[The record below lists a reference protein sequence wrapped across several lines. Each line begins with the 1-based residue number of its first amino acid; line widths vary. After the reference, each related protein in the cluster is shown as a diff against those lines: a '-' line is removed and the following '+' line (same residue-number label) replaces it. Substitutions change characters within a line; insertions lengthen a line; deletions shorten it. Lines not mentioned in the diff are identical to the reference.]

1 MHYVIIGNSSFSF
14 EVAQGIRHVDQAS
27 EVSLFCPEGVLPY
40 YRHALP
46 SLILGMA
53 DDQMVCAPNDIYAQQ
68 HINLVMDKKIIRVQP
83 KRKRLLTEDKEQ
95 IPFDVLI
102 IEGIGPFVLPD
113 FKGVQKQGVFHLKTF
128 EDTKKMVDCVGLTDT
143 AIVEVHSFLGL
154 QVACHLRKIEQE
166 VIAVVP
172 GNHLFADLLDKDVAD
187 YIVEQ
192 CQKKGLRF
200 VFNNA
205 ITEVLGDAEAKAIR
219 LKTGK
224 VLESEIVV
232 FGHADR
238 QQNLFNTEELFHQE
252 NDYYTQYE
260 DVYCAKD
267 LVHFLDRTFWEESF
281 ISQYAA
287 AGHAACL
294 VAGLTKQPLLT
305 IPAPAVRSVQ
315 VDDLLISLL
324 GSCKKD
330 DNRVAYMKADY
341 KVNLYKKILTEENVV
356 KGAVL
361 INDQASE
368 AAVANLVREAAA
380 ISSVSGAIVDYQG

>member
-1 MHYVIIGNSSFSF
+1 MHYVVIGNSSFSF
-14 EVAQGIRHVDQAS
+14 EVAQGIRHADQAS
-27 EVSLFCPEGVLPY
+27 EISLFCPEGVLPY

-46 SLILGMA
+46 SLILGAA
-53 DDQMVCAPNDIYAQQ
+53 DDQMICASKDLYAQQ
-68 HINLVMDKKIIRVQP
+68 NISLVMDKKIVRVQP
-83 KRKRLLTEDKEQ
+83 KRKRLLTADKEQ
-95 IPFDVLI
+95 IPFDILI
-102 IEGIGPFVLPD
+102 IEETGPFVLPD

-128 EDTKKMVDCVGLTDT
+128 EDTKKMVDCAGLTDT

-154 QVACHLRKIEQE
+154 QAACHLRKIEQE

-200 VFNNA
+200 IFNNA

-267 LVHFLDRTFWEESF
+267 LMHFLDKTVWEESF
-281 ISQYAA
+281 VSRYATSE
-287 AGHAACL
+287 HAACF
-294 VAGLTKQPLLT
+294 VAGLMKQPLLT
-305 IPAPAVRSVQ
+305 IPIPAIRSVQ
-315 VDDLLISLL
+315 VDDLLVSLL
-324 GSCKKD
+324 GSCKKG
-330 DNRVAYMKADY
+330 DNRVAYLKADY
-341 KVNLYKKILTEENVV
+341 KANLYKKIFIEDNVI

-361 INDQASE
+361 INDQVGE
-368 AAVANLVREAAA
+368 AAVANLVREAVT
-380 ISSVSGAIVDYQG
+380 ISSIPGSIVDYQG